1 MVDLAVPHQRYYS
14 SFLESHLEWD
24 GKQQDGS
31 GLRAGSDVETEDGF
45 AAWVRH
51 LLASERDAHAPEQ
64 PRCTYRWILHEEE
77 YLGSILLRHRLT
89 PALTHRGGHIG
100 YGVRPSARR
109 RGLASWGLRQI
120 LPIARNHNLDRVLAT
135 CYEDNTASWRTIESC
150 GGVLEDVRTNDY
162 GRRYRRY
169 WIET

>member
-1 MVDLAVPHQRYYS
+1 MVDLVVPHQHYHS
-14 SFLESHLEWD
+14 SFLESLHEW
-24 GKQQDGS
+24 GGQRQDGS
-31 GLRAGSDVETEDGF
+31 GLQAGADVESATGF
-45 AAWVRH
+45 AAWVKH
-51 LLASERDAHAPEQ
+51 LLASETDVHCPER
-64 PRCTYRWILHEEE
+64 PTCTYRWLVQGEE
-77 YLGSILLRHRLT
+77 YLGSILLRHTLT

-162 GRRYRRY
+162 GRQYRRY